1 MTAATV
7 SPAYGSLA
15 VDSWLRRVGGSLRSL
30 ARRGLQFRLRCLI
43 LGHEDSFGREPHRLM
58 LRCTACGRETVGWP
72 IGRSTSGALATVQMA
87 PGRTTPAAETAV
99 RVGPWALHRKSG
111 RGSARERQRQRLVAA
126 ASREA
131 EGPRKQAG

>member
-1 MTAATV
+1 MTAAAV
-7 SPAYGSLA
+7 APAYGPLS
-15 VDSWLRRVGGSLRSL
+15 VDGWLRRVGTGLRSL
-30 ARRGLQFRLRCLI
+30 VRRGVRFRLRCLL

-58 LRCTACGRETVGWP
+58 LRCTACGRETVGWS
-72 IGRSTSGALATVQMA
+72 IGRSTPGALATAQMA

-99 RVGPWALHRKSG
+99 RVGPWALHRKNG

-126 ASREA
+126 ASRAA